1 MNLADERPSY
11 VHKYILKICLEHFKS
26 RNFNILKKKIELII
40 KVGLFHSI
48 SSFKVQVWHI
58 FLLKFLA
65 LVVQSTLLYCGLIS
79 DLMEIKYSMHQY
91 TQFYKTKFFG
101 NTIYGLDYVFVL
113 KNACS
118 LIYFFLW
125 LIIFLKNQIQT
136 LTFEGSFSPSE
147 FILQST
153 ILSIILD
160 HNFKRIS
167 MTNI

>member
-101 NTIYGLDYVFVL
+101 NTIYGLDLCLCFKKCML
-113 KNACS
+113 TDLLLLMANH
-118 LIYFFLW
+118 
-125 LIIFLKNQIQT
+125 IFKNQIQT